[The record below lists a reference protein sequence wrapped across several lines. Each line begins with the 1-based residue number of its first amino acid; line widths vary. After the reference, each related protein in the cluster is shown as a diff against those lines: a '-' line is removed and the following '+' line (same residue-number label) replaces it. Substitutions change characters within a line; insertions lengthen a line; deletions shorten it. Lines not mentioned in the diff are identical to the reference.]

1 MKEMEAPNRLISSSQ
16 GIQSLEIAFS
26 ILKCFKEAK
35 APLSVSEVSKR
46 MDMPKNKIHKYLV
59 SFTRVGALIQ
69 NKKDSTYAMGPSLI
83 ELGLVA
89 LQQFDVVKIA
99 KPHIREFSKQIN
111 HSVALA
117 IWSEEG
123 PIIAEYERSDKPIQ
137 VEIQA
142 GYRFPLLMTAL
153 GKCFAAFLPFS
164 QVQPL
169 IQREID
175 NYQLD
180 EEMVKQELQTIR
192 EERVSFRNTLFG
204 GIPGSMSVASPIF
217 DYTGNMVAALCLIGF
232 TGEIDTSPSSINVLK
247 LKEKANQI
255 TNQLT

>member
-1 MKEMEAPNRLISSSQ
+1 MEEMEAQVRLTSSSQ
-16 GIQSLEIAFS
+16 GIQSLETAFS
-26 ILKCFKEAK
+26 ILNCFKEAK
-35 APLSVSEVSKR
+35 APMSVSELSKR
-46 MDMPKNKIHKYLV
+46 MGMPKNKLHKYLV

-69 NKKDSTYAMGPSLI
+69 NKKDSTYALGATLI

-99 KPHIREFSKQIN
+99 KPYIREFGKQLN

-117 IWSEEG
+117 IWSDDG
-123 PIIAEYERSDKPIQ
+123 PMIAEYERSDKPIQ

-142 GYRFPLLMTAL
+142 GYRLPLLMTAL
-153 GKCFAAFLPFS
+153 GKCFAAFLPPA

-169 IQREID
+169 LQQEIRKYGLD
-175 NYQLD
+175 NHMVD
-180 EEMVKQELQTIR
+180 EELKKIR
-192 EERVSFRNTLFG
+192 GARVSFRNTPFA

-232 TGEIDTSPSSINVLK
+232 AGEIDFSQSSAEVIRLI
-247 LKEKANQI
+247 EKADQI
-255 TNQLT
+255 TNLLT

>member
-1 MKEMEAPNRLISSSQ
+1 MEEMEAPARLTSTSQ
-16 GIQSLEIAFS
+16 GIQSLETAFS
-26 ILKCFKEAK
+26 ILSCFKEAK
-35 APLSVSEVSKR
+35 APLSVSELSKR

-59 SFTRVGALIQ
+59 SFTRVGALIR
-69 NKKDSTYAMGPSLI
+69 NKNDSTYAMGATLI

-99 KPHIREFSKQIN
+99 KPYIREFGKQLN

-117 IWSEEG
+117 IWSDDG
-123 PIIAEYERSDKPIQ
+123 PMIAQYERSDKPIQ

-142 GYRFPLLMTAL
+142 GYRLPLLMTAL
-153 GKCFAAFLPFS
+153 GKCFAAFLPPA

-169 IQREID
+169 MQQEIRK
-175 NYQLD
+175 YGHD
-180 EEMVKQELQTIR
+180 EQEVEAELRLIR
-192 EERVSFRNTLFG
+192 EEGLSFRNTPFA

-232 TGEIDTSPSSINVLK
+232 VGEIDYSHSSAEVIK
-247 LKEKANQI
+247 LKETTDEI
-255 TNQLT
+255 TNLLT

>member
-1 MKEMEAPNRLISSSQ
+1 MNEMEAPTRSSSSSQ

-35 APLSVSEVSKR
+35 APLSVSELSKR
-46 MDMPKNKIHKYLV
+46 LEMPKNKIHKYLV
-59 SFTRVGALIQ
+59 SFIRVGALIQ
-69 NKKDSTYAMGPSLI
+69 NKKDSTYAMGPALI

-89 LQQFDVVKIA
+89 LQQYDVAKIA
-99 KPHIREFSKQIN
+99 KPHIREFSKRIN

-123 PIIAEYERSDKPIQ
+123 PMIAEYERSDKPIQ

-153 GKCFAAFLPFS
+153 GKCFAAFLPS
-164 QVQPL
+164 TQVRPL

-180 EEMVKQELQTIR
+180 EQTVNQELQTIR
-192 EERVSFRNTLFG
+192 EERVSFRNTPLA

-232 TGEIDTSPSSINVLK
+232 AGEIDISPTSEDVLK
-247 LKEKANQI
+247 LKEKASQI
-255 TNQLT
+255 TKQLT

>member
-1 MKEMEAPNRLISSSQ
+1 MKELEAPTRLSSSSQ

-26 ILKCFKEAK
+26 ILNCFKEAS
-35 APLSVSEVSKR
+35 APLSVSELSKR
-46 MDMPKNKIHKYLV
+46 MEMPKNKIHKYLV

-69 NKKDSTYAMGPSLI
+69 NKKDSSYAMGPALI

-89 LQQFDVVKIA
+89 LQQFDVAKIA

-117 IWSEEG
+117 IWSEGG

-153 GKCFAAFLPFS
+153 GKCFAAFLPSS
-164 QVQPL
+164 QVQSL

-180 EEMVKQELQTIR
+180 ELLVKQELQTIR
-192 EERVSFRNTLFG
+192 EERVSFRNTLFA

-232 TGEIDTSPSSINVLK
+232 TGDIDTSTSSIDVLK